1 MKLNKIAKHLA
12 LAGVLTTL
20 SVSAFAQIMPKEATA
35 ATQQANNALY
45 NTLPFAD
52 KTDFD
57 NAHKGFVAA
66 LPQDVIKGE
75 QGNVIWDPAK
85 YDFIKEGK
93 SAGHRQ
99 SEPVASVAADQH
111 QRSVQ
116 SHRRCLSDP

>member
-1 MKLNKIAKHLA
+1 
-12 LAGVLTTL
+12 
-20 SVSAFAQIMPKEATA
+20 MPKEATA

-93 SAGHRQ
+93 KRRPPSIRACGV
-99 SEPVASVAADQH
+99 S
-111 QRSVQ
+111 RS
-116 SHRRCLSDP
+116 

>member
-57 NAHKGFVAA
+57 NARRRTSLKANRVTLFGTRQNTTSSKKGKKRRPPSIRACGV
-66 LPQDVIKGE
+66 
-75 QGNVIWDPAK
+75 
-85 YDFIKEGK
+85 
-93 SAGHRQ
+93 S
-99 SEPVASVAADQH
+99 
-111 QRSVQ
+111 RS
-116 SHRRCLSDP
+116 